1 MYAIFLFTVAAYRD
15 SCRLFVRE
23 DVLIDLDGVEFAV
36 GEVVVLLGFG
46 AIGVPFVFLDADR
59 TVAVVVLD
67 LFDHFAGDIIV
78 GTGDAPFLAVGG
90 ILDLLDTA
98 SLAVID
104 LEPVHPSGFGLGVGV
119 PFLDRQVF
127 LFLAFGE
134 LLRRE
139 EALGHHWNTEYRIQN
154 TDYYLFLSHK
164 GTINFSEIFHKCQI
178 TNYKSLTIHR
188 VRHRDNRL
196 RGLRHRVRHLRYR
209 RSR

>member
-15 SCRLFVRE
+15 SCRLFLRE

-36 GEVVVLLGFG
+36 GEIVVLLGFG

-134 LLRRE
+134 LLRGK
-139 EALGHHWNTEYRIQN
+139 EALGRQRTKGQSTKYKNN
-154 TDYYLFLSHK
+154 YLFH
-164 GTINFSEIFHKCQI
+164 ICQI
-178 TNYKSLTIHR
+178 TNYKSFTIHR
-188 VRHRDNRL
+188 VRHRDHRL